1 MNQYNNPKKFDW
13 KSLVSRPYIDNGSI
27 YEQTSEIYMT
37 KNNIRDVNPCYFDSN
52 NIDGNPT
59 KKYVNPISGN
69 QGRRCGETF
78 SSMNQP
84 VEEEVEENN
93 YSNMP
98 DDKLIQL
105 YLSTITIIGLYAV
118 LKLINKR

>member
-1 MNQYNNPKKFDW
+1 
-13 KSLVSRPYIDNGSI
+13 
-27 YEQTSEIYMT
+27 MT
-37 KNNIRDVNPCYFDSN
+37 KNNIRDVNPCYFDT
-52 NIDGNPT
+52 NIINGKSTD
-59 KKYVNPISGN
+59 KFVNPITGEK
-69 QGRRCGETF
+69 GRKCGETF

-84 VEEEVEENN
+84 IEEEVEENN
-93 YSNMP
+93 YSKMP